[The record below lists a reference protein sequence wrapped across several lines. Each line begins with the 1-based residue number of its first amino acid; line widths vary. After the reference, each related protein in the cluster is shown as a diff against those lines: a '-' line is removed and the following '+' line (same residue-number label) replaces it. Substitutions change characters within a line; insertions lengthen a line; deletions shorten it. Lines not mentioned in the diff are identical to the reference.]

1 MRHLYKATSPAHLA
15 ATPSLLSQEIGF
27 RAWIDSRAKH
37 DVMAVCAGSQTTM
50 LLEDAL
56 YNLLDSTERLAPA
69 NSAAIGLSDTDTLA
83 TAAAQ
88 LLWAHTNTNG
98 PRCRSFR
105 SASLYLVG
113 MASLYPDDLRV
124 DRVADARAQ
133 AVTTSAPT
141 SARLKPHRVL
151 VSEEMA
157 EQPVRA
163 PAASVPTLIRA

>member
-1 MRHLYKATSPAHLA
+1 MKNLIRGISPPHLA

-37 DVMAVCAGSQTTM
+37 DVMAVCAGSQKTM

-69 NSAAIGLSDTDTLA
+69 NSAALGLAETDTLA
-83 TAAAQ
+83 TAAAH
-88 LLWAHTNTNG
+88 LLWAHTNPNG

-113 MASLYPDDLRV
+113 MASLYPDDMRV
-124 DRVADARAQ
+124 DRVAEARAH
-133 AVTTSAPT
+133 ASTASIPT
-141 SARLKPHRVL
+141 PAKPKAHRVL
-151 VSEEMA
+151 VSQDSA

-163 PAASVPTLIRA
+163 AKATALTLIRA